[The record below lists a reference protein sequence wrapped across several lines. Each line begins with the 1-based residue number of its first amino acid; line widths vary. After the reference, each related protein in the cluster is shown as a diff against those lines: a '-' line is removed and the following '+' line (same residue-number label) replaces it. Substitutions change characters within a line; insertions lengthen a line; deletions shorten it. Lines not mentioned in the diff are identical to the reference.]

1 MSKQRFIIKIA
12 IPTDDGL
19 IVRQHFKGSRGFVVA
34 TMKAGMIIYQE
45 MRWNFLSEIM
55 TSEYGFFYNLVDC
68 DLVMVNEIGNGQRD
82 LLKVINKEIVLTDQ
96 TEIAQAFIDYLDS
109 IPRKIEVRQT
119 T

>member
-1 MSKQRFIIKIA
+1 MKIA

-34 TMKAGMIIYQE
+34 TVKSGMIVHQE

-68 DLVMVNEIGNGQRD
+68 DLVMVNEIGNGQRE
-82 LLKVINKEIVLTDQ
+82 LLKVIKKEIVQ
-96 TEIAQAFIDYLDS
+96 TEQTDITQAFIDYLDS
-109 IPRKIEVRQT
+109 IPGKIEVRQT